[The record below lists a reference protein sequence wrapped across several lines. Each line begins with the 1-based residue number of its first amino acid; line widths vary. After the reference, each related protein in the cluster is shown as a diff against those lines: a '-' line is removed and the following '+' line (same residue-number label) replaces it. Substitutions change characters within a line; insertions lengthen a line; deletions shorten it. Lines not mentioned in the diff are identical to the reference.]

1 MMRKTA
7 DSRLEGEHAREGDSG
22 CAGSSR
28 EDVKAG
34 GVHFASGC
42 VRSSEESVR
51 ADTSLCASGVCRNA
65 EGLGGDDVAVSSAC
79 AGATVVDVQCRESS
93 ARTDFVGML
102 RGAGLPLAGC
112 AAAVL
117 LFSAVG
123 CSATGADESSVASTA
138 EVPEENASE
147 KSAEYASFEEVA
159 AAFDASA
166 FNLEYS
172 KRDMDASFDE
182 SSATKIT
189 LSGDSAGVSGS
200 GAVAEDSTVT
210 ISTAGTYVVS
220 GDLSDGSIVVSASE
234 NDKVQIVLN
243 GVKIACSNGLAIDV
257 QSADKC
263 FITLADGTQNVLSDG
278 SSYANEDANACMYS
292 TCDLTVNGSGSLD
305 ILGNYRHGVYSK
317 DDLVVYGGSIQ
328 INAVEDGLNGK
339 DSVKI
344 GAGDI
349 SISAGA
355 DGVKSSKSTNPEKG
369 FVYVSGGSLS
379 IDAQDD
385 GIQAKTYLCVAGG
398 SIEIEAVDDA
408 LHSDLEGALNGG
420 STSVSCGDD
429 AFHCETKLEVN
440 DGAFIAETC
449 NEGYEAEQVIINGGD
464 TNICALDD
472 ALNASTADLSDD
484 SESSESDS
492 AAGAALGES
501 AANAAQPD
509 GSIDAPDANEQQ
521 NAAPQGASQQDG
533 ATPPELSSGDGTQG
547 GRAGEALSDLGQV
560 PDAQGDMER
569 GGKAPD
575 GQGAAPGANDS
586 NCLIQINGGTVVL
599 DSQGDGVDSNGNVE
613 ITGGTLLVNG
623 PSSDGDGA
631 FDYDGE
637 ATISGGTV
645 LMAGAVGMAQSFTSG
660 TQAFALVQASG
671 SAGSVIEATDASG
684 NVIATLTATKA
695 FGCVLVSGAGVS
707 DGDTITVSVDGSAT
721 TATASTTGMSSV
733 AMGGGAGGMAGEP
746 AAGNRSQ
753 SQGGPA

>member
-1 MMRKTA
+1 MVWKTT
-7 DSRLEGEHAREGDSG
+7 DER
-22 CAGSSR
+22 CA
-28 EDVKAG
+28 
-34 GVHFASGC
+34 
-42 VRSSEESVR
+42 
-51 ADTSLCASGVCRNA
+51 
-65 EGLGGDDVAVSSAC
+65 
-79 AGATVVDVQCRESS
+79 ESS

-102 RGAGLPLAGC
+102 RGAGLLLAGC

-172 KRDMDASFDE
+172 KRDMDVSFDE

-189 LSGDSAGVSGS
+189 LSGDSASVSGS
-200 GAVAEDSTVT
+200 GAVAEGSTVT
-210 ISTAGTYVVS
+210 ISTAGTYIVS
-220 GDLSDGSIVVSASE
+220 GNLTDGSIIVATSE

-243 GVKIACSNGLAIDV
+243 GVKIACSSGPAIDI

-263 FITLADGTQNVLSDG
+263 FITLAEGTQNSLSDA
-278 SSYANEDANACMYS
+278 SAYASEDANACIYA
-292 TCDLTVNGSGSLD
+292 TCDLTINGSGSLD
-305 ILGNYRHGVYSK
+305 VSGNYRHGVFSK
-317 DDLVVYGGSIQ
+317 DDLVVYGGTIRVS
-328 INAVEDGLNGK
+328 AVEDGLNGK

-349 SISAGA
+349 SIAAGA

-369 FVYVSGGSLS
+369 FVYVSDGSLS
-379 IDAQDD
+379 IDAEDD
-385 GIQAKTYLCVAGG
+385 GIQAKTYLCIAGG
-398 SIEIEAVDDA
+398 SIEIDAADDA

-420 STSVSCGDD
+420 STTVRSGDD

-440 DGAFIAETC
+440 DGSFVAETC
-449 NEGYEAEQVIINGGD
+449 SEGYEAEQVIINGGD
-464 TNICALDD
+464 TDIYALDD
-472 ALNASTADLSDD
+472 ALNASAADLSDD
-484 SESSESDS
+484 SESSDSDATASGS
-492 AAGAALGES
+492 AGKPG
-501 AANAAQPD
+501 ANAAQPD
-509 GSIDAPDANEQQ
+509 GSIGAPDASEQQ

-533 ATPPELSSGDGTQG
+533 ATPPELPSDDGTQG
-547 GRAGEALSDLGQV
+547 GQAGEAPSDLGQA
-560 PDAQGDMER
+560 PDAQGGMER
-569 GGKAPD
+569 GGQAPD
-575 GQGAAPGANDS
+575 GQGGAPGASDS

-645 LMAGAVGMAQSFTSG
+645 LMVGAVGMAQSFTSG

-671 SAGSVIEATDASG
+671 SAGSAIEATDVDG

-695 FGCVLVSGAGVS
+695 FGCVLVSGASVS

-721 TATASTTGMSSV
+721 TATASTTGTSGIAV
-733 AMGGGAGGMAGEP
+733 GGGAGGPGGMGGGP
-746 AAGNRSQ
+746 ATGNRPEG
-753 SQGGPA
+753 QGGPA